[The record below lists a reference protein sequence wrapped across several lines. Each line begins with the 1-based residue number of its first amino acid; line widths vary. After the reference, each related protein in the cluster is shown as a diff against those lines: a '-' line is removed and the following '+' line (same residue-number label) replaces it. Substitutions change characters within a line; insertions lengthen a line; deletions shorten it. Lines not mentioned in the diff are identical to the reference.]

1 MQVSFIPDSSL
12 PSYQINSSKSLKEVS
27 RHLCREVLLF
37 QISHSSIYTLHRASQ
52 EFLSGSFQPP
62 GNAQVFL
69 SLNDHCIPT
78 FILVSPNVSNK
89 KKNLYIVRRDLTWKN
104 YCKKLGVNDSCRRW
118 RWAIETRRIFG
129 HNNCKQGRNQAKR
142 VFPL

>member
-89 KKNLYIVRRDLTWKN
+89 KKKSVHSQERLDLKE
-104 YCKKLGVNDSCRRW
+104 LLQ
-118 RWAIETRRIFG
+118 ETG
-129 HNNCKQGRNQAKR
+129 GE
-142 VFPL
+142 